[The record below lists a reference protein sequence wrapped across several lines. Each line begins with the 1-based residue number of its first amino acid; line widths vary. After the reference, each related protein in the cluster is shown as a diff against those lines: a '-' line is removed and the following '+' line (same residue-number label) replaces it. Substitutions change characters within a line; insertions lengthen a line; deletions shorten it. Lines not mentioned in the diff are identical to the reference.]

1 MKKSNLLQTH
11 NWAAGLFQNK
21 NRDLV
26 GIIVMVIHQ
35 VWNVWLEAPRTAHL
49 LTSTNSSNILREF
62 EKALMATPST
72 DDSFSNSNSNCSSN
86 NNERVSY
93 NIENKRVDK
102 AKNKKTT
109 LKNKLEDTSKYVRW
123 GITKRKRWKMKDE
136 DSTSTSTKSL

>member
-1 MKKSNLLQTH
+1 
-11 NWAAGLFQNK
+11 
-21 NRDLV
+21 
-26 GIIVMVIHQ
+26 
-35 VWNVWLEAPRTAHL
+35 
-49 LTSTNSSNILREF
+49 
-62 EKALMATPST
+62 MATPST

-102 AKNKKTT
+102 AKNKKNYFE
-109 LKNKLEDTSKYVRW
+109 NKLEDTIKYVRW